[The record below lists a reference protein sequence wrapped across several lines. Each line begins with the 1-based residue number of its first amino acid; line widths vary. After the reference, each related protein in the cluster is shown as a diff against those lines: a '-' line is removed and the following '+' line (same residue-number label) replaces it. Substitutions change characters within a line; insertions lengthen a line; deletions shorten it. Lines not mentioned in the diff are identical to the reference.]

1 MQQRARQALESDMG
15 WSSRERIVVRGLDLS
30 EKILGHFDLGAMA
43 WLELTGRRPTPGESA
58 VFNALLVVL
67 VEHGLTPSSIAARL
81 TLLGA
86 PEAMQAAVASGL
98 SGMGS
103 VFAGGSE
110 GVARLL
116 SKAHVQQTDADPKDV
131 AREIVSDHKAR
142 RVTLPGLGH
151 HLHKPIDPRTP
162 RLFAIASEH
171 GFKGRHVAL
180 LEAVQREA
188 ERVHQRSLPI
198 NATGAIGALT
208 CELGLPWQASRGLAV
223 IGRTVG
229 LVGHLVEE
237 LRRPIAKEIWLR
249 AEEESSQAG
258 RSA

>member
-1 MQQRARQALESDMG
+1 MG
-15 WSSRERIVVRGLDLS
+15 WSTRERIVVRGLDLPND
-30 EKILGHFDLGAMA
+30 ILGHLDLGEMA
-43 WLELTGRRPTPGESA
+43 WLELTGRRPTPGEAA
-58 VFNALLVVL
+58 VFNAVVVTL
-67 VEHGLTPSSIAARL
+67 VEHGLTPSAIAARL

-86 PEAMQAAVASGL
+86 PEAMQSAVASGL
-98 SGMGS
+98 NGMGS

-116 SKAHVQQTDADPKDV
+116 IEAQAAHPTSAHEAV
-131 AREIVSDHKAR
+131 AAQIVEDHRVR
-142 RVTLPGLGH
+142 RTALPGLGH

-162 RLFAIASEH
+162 RLFEIAAEH

-188 ERVHQRSLPI
+188 ERVHQRTLPI

-223 IGRTVG
+223 IGRAIG

-237 LRRPIAKEIWLR
+237 LRTPIGKEIWLR
-249 AEEESSQAG
+249 AEEESSRAAG
-258 RSA
+258 AA